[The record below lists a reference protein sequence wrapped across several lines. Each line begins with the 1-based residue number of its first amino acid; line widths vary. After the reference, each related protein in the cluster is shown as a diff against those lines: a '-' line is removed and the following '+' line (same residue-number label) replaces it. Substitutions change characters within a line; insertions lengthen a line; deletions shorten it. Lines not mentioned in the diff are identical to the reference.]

1 MLQEGG
7 ALRNYLIP
15 SPYLFIYLF
24 FYEKEADPEKLYN
37 LFKVT
42 QLLSH
47 RAVSGTPASPVTPVL
62 RLCFLVMI
70 EYLLEFPFVSL
81 GVWIDVCAQAGQTT
95 AQHIKQSRAPL
106 HLLFQNANHGAWR

>member
-15 SPYLFIYLF
+15 SPYLFIYL

-62 RLCFLVMI
+62 RLCSLVMI

-106 HLLFQNANHGAWR
+106 HLLFENANHGAWR